1 MLLPSSC
8 LSLWNGW
15 PFLGVAGAACL
26 LAILFAVSFR
36 HMRER
41 DRLLGIAVTN
51 MSQGLLMFDINAKLV
66 VCNRRYL
73 EMYSLS
79 PKVVKPGCSLHE
91 LIAHRIENGSFESS
105 DPEQYIRNLR
115 LAISQGKT
123 VDKIVELTDGRTIS
137 VSSRPTADGGWV
149 ATHEDITARRKSER
163 ELERTRKFLDAV
175 IENIPATILVKH
187 ALDFR
192 IALIN
197 GAGERLF
204 GVSRGEVI
212 GKTTQYLTSE
222 TEAVFFE
229 NRDAEALKS
238 SQQIFVSD
246 FEVHTPQNGIRT
258 VTSKKLAIL
267 NEDRTPEYVL
277 SVIEDVTDRKRAED
291 TLRQTQIFLDTVIEH
306 APSPIVVKSAQDYRY
321 LLVNRAA
328 EQLFGITRDE
338 IVGRTADEVMPQST
352 AETIVTHDN
361 ELVDSNQKVFF
372 SENLLETP
380 RNGTRLVTMKRIAIR
395 GNDGLPKYL
404 VDVIEDITERKEA
417 ESKIAYMASH
427 DALTDLPNRS
437 AFEKTLSHAI
447 ESAHESQRKFA
458 VLCMDLDRF
467 KEVNDVFG
475 HSVGDALLREVADRL
490 RAAADDAFLARLGGD
505 EFMLIVAADAQP
517 EAAEAVAH
525 RLVAAVA
532 DELYV
537 EGHQLRTCVSVG
549 VAIFPNDGI
558 DATTLLVNADAALY
572 RAKAEGRGSVRF
584 FEADM
589 DRQLRERHAL
599 QQDLRSAISA
609 GQIAIHYQPQARI
622 DGEIIGFEALVRWRH
637 PKYGLIP
644 PTKFI
649 PIAEESGLIIPLGH
663 WILREACREAASW
676 PRLLQIAVNLSP
688 AQFRHG
694 DLPGM
699 VHAVLLETGLAA
711 HRLELEITENVLI
724 DDFSRA
730 LSILRRLKSL
740 GVRIAMDDFGTG
752 YSSLSYLQSF
762 PFDKIKIDKSFISR
776 VKENAQ
782 SSAIVRAVINLARG
796 LQLPVV
802 AEGVETEEQF
812 MFLSDEAC
820 DEIQGY
826 FIGRP
831 KPIYE
836 YAEMVGR
843 GPGEV
848 DAAREGAREAAR

>member
-1 MLLPSSC
+1 MLPSSSC
-8 LSLWNGW
+8 LSLWNAW
-15 PFLGVAGAACL
+15 PFLSVAGAACL
-26 LAILFAVSFR
+26 LGILFAISFR
-36 HMRER
+36 LMRER
-41 DRLLGIAVTN
+41 DRLLRIAVSN
-51 MSQGLLMFDINAKLV
+51 MSQGLLMFDMNAKLV

-79 PKVVKPGCSLHE
+79 AKIVKPGCSLHE

-123 VDKIVELTDGRTIS
+123 VNKIVELTDGRTIS

-149 ATHEDITARRKSER
+149 ATHEDITERRKSER
-163 ELERTRKFLDAV
+163 ELERTRKFLNAV

-187 ALDFR
+187 ANDFR

-197 GAGERLF
+197 SAGEQLF
-204 GVSRGEVI
+204 GVSREQIVGR
-212 GKTTQYLTSE
+212 TTRHLSSAI
-222 TEAVFFE
+222 EADFME
-229 NRDAEALKS
+229 SRDAEALKS
-238 SQQIFVSD
+238 GQKILVSD
-246 FEVHTPQNGIRT
+246 FEIHTPQNGVRT

-267 NEDRTPEYVL
+267 NDDRTAEYVL
-277 SVIEDVTDRKRAED
+277 SVIEDVTDRKFAED
-291 TLRQTQIFLDTVIEH
+291 ALRQTQIFLDTVIEH
-306 APSPIVVKSAQDYRY
+306 APSPIVVKDAKDYRY

-328 EQLFGITRDE
+328 EELFGIARDR
-338 IVGRTADEVMPQST
+338 IIGRTAHEILPTGAAEMIAAHDE
-352 AETIVTHDN
+352 
-361 ELVDSNQKVFF
+361 ELMESIQKLFF

-380 RNGTRLVTMKRIAIR
+380 NNGTRLVIMKRIAIR
-395 GNDGLPKYL
+395 GNNGLPKYL
-404 VDVIEDITERKEA
+404 LDVIEDITERKEA

-427 DALTDLPNRS
+427 DALTDLPNRA
-437 AFEKTLSHAI
+437 AFEKYLALTV
-447 ESAHESQRKFA
+447 ESAAASHQRFA

-475 HSVGDALLREVADRL
+475 HSVGDALLREVANRL
-490 RAAADDAFLARLGGD
+490 RIAAEDTFLARLGGD
-505 EFMLIVAADAQP
+505 EFMLVVVADAQP
-517 EAAEAVAH
+517 GAAEAVAH

-532 DELYV
+532 GELGV
-537 EGHQLRTCVSVG
+537 EGHQLRTCLSIG
-549 VAIFPNDGI
+549 VAIFPNDGS
-558 DATTLLVNADAALY
+558 DANTLLVNADAALY
-572 RAKAEGRGSVRF
+572 RAKAEGRGSIRF

-589 DRQLRERHAL
+589 DRQLRERQAL

-609 GQIAIHYQPQARI
+609 GQMAIHYQPQARI
-622 DGEIIGFEALVRWRH
+622 DGEIIGFEALARWKH
-637 PKYGLIP
+637 PKYGFIP
-644 PTKFI
+644 PARFI
-649 PIAEESGLIIPLGH
+649 PIAEESGLIISIGH

-676 PRLLQIAVNLSP
+676 PRPLQIAINLSP

-699 VHAVLLETGLAA
+699 THAILLETGLAA
-711 HRLELEITENVLI
+711 QRLELEITENVLI

-762 PFDKIKIDKSFISR
+762 PFDKIKIDRSFISGI
-776 VKENAQ
+776 KENVQ
-782 SSAIVRAVINLARG
+782 SSAIVRAVINLGRG

-802 AEGVETEEQF
+802 AEGVETKDQLK
-812 MFLSDEAC
+812 FLSEEAC

-826 FIGRP
+826 FVGRP

-836 YAEMVGR
+836 YAEMVGK
-843 GPGEV
+843 P
-848 DAAREGAREAAR
+848 REAANLGREAHEPTR